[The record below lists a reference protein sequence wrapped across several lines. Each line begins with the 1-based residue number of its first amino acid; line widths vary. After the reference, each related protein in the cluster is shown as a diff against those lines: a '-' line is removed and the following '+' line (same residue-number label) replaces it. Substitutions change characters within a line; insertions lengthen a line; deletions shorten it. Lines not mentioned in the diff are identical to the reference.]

1 MNKNEIL
8 QTIAREAVAAVKEQ
22 AAASLASL
30 SIDELRPL
38 VVEQVKVIPDPLE
51 AEIKPTKS
59 VWVRIRNQ
67 IYIRIINSAIDNV
80 IATIQA
86 GLTELAHK

>member
-1 MNKNEIL
+1 MTKNEIG
-8 QTIAREAVAAVKEQ
+8 QTSAREAVAAGNEL

-38 VVEQVKVIPDPLE
+38 VVEQVKVITDPLE
-51 AEIKPTKS
+51 AEIKTTKS

>member
-1 MNKNEIL
+1 MNKTEIL

-22 AAASLASL
+22 AAASLTSL

-38 VVEQVKVIPDPLE
+38 VVEQVKVITDPLE
-51 AEIKPTKS
+51 AEIKTTKS

-67 IYIRIINSAIDNV
+67 IYIRSINSAIDNV